1 MNMRKLLGYFNNAI
15 TGGGIFLL
23 LLWVQ
28 FFAWLRSPTDTIP
41 AWCFYVAQLIMI
53 VIICVI
59 YTCLR
64 HRYDSGLFSESIS
77 VRYVGHSGKS
87 DDWILIVKNT
97 PILEINKVV
106 SICFQSKDN
115 DIEET
120 IAIGYVETKNDK
132 GNFQIRV
139 PKEWNIGDD
148 DLQSL
153 GHKLLKIKP
162 VIDKDV
168 LSCPNERK

>member
-1 MNMRKLLGYFNNAI
+1 MNKFFGYFNNAI

-28 FFAWLRSPTDTIP
+28 FFAWLRNPTDTIP
-41 AWCFYVAQLIMI
+41 AWYFYIAQLIMI

-59 YTCLR
+59 YTYLR
-64 HRYDSGLFSESIS
+64 HRYDSGLYSGAIS
-77 VRYVGHSGKS
+77 VRYVGHPGGS

-97 PILEINKVV
+97 PMLEINRVV

-120 IAIGYVETKNDK
+120 IAIGYAETKNDK

-139 PKEWNIGDD
+139 PKEWNIGGN
-148 DLQSL
+148 DLQTHSQL
-153 GHKLLKIKP
+153 FKRRDGNARFLYAVQP
-162 VIDKDV
+162 
-168 LSCPNERK
+168 